1 MLRLAYLGDLAMYDR
16 KIDKHYCCGLE
27 ITMEI
32 IGGKWKPTL
41 INLIHQGIMRP
52 SDLQRAMPLAS
63 RRALNTQ
70 LNELQEHGIVEKTI
84 YPVLPPHVEYRIT
97 AFGETLLPLTLSMET
112 WGNAHRGRFSELLG
126 LPKAAITP

>member
-1 MLRLAYLGDLAMYDR
+1 MYDR

-41 INLIHQGIMRP
+41 INLINQGIMRP
-52 SDLQRAMPLAS
+52 SDLQRAMPDAS

-84 YPVLPPHVEYRIT
+84 YAVLPPHVEYRLSE
-97 AFGETLLPLTLSMET
+97 FGTSLLPLTLAMET
-112 WGNAHRGRFSELLG
+112 WGNNHRARFSDMLRIKKETVQ
-126 LPKAAITP
+126 A

>member
-1 MLRLAYLGDLAMYDR
+1 MYDR

-52 SDLQRAMPLAS
+52 SDLQRAMPDAS

-70 LNELQEHGIVEKTI
+70 LNELQLHGIVEKKI
-84 YPVLPPHVEYRIT
+84 YAVLPPHVEYRLT
-97 AFGETLLPLTLSMET
+97 EFGTSLLPLTLLMET
-112 WGNAHRGRFSELLG
+112 WGNKNRDRFTDILG
-126 LPKAAITP
+126 LKKHVLPPASL

>member
-1 MLRLAYLGDLAMYDR
+1 
-16 KIDKHYCCGLE
+16 
-27 ITMEI
+27 MEI

-70 LNELQEHGIVEKTI
+70 LNELQEHGIIEKTI
-84 YPVLPPHVEYRIT
+84 YPVLPPHVEYRLSE
-97 AFGETLLPLTLSMET
+97 FGTSLLPLTLEMEI
-112 WGNAHRGRFSELLG
+112 WGNRNRERYSDILG
-126 LPKAAITP
+126 LKKGEANSL